1 MAAWW
6 DVGGKWDDE
15 SYDREQEADDDLGF
29 YGFVL
34 LLAVLTMVVSFLA
47 VT

>member
-15 SYDREQEADDDLGF
+15 PYDHDRETDDLGF
-29 YGFVL
+29 YGFVF
-34 LLAVLTMVVSFLA
+34 LLAVLTLTVTFLA